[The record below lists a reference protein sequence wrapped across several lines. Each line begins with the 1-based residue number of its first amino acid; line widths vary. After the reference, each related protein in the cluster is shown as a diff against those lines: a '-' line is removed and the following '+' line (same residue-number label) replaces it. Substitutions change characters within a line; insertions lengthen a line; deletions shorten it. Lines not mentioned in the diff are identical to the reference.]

1 MTARKQRLLG
11 DSEVTSPDKRNIQGK
26 SGMTT
31 YETELSDEQKYFDA
45 AWDERE
51 RMRENLRSAPG
62 AAAGPRA
69 GAGEVK
75 KAIDARLAAMPGPE
89 EAVAFGRIDFEDDDC
104 LYLGKHAILTEDRDL
119 LVIEWQRPAAE
130 PFYKASVADAMGLRR
145 RRKFDTERNTIR
157 SFEDTVFDA
166 LAERI
171 EALTEEEK
179 LGVDDALLRDLDA
192 ARDGE
197 MRDIVQT
204 IHESQYDLIRR
215 PLAELLV
222 IQGGPGT
229 GKTAVALHRASWLL
243 FHHREDLGS
252 DDVLVV
258 GPSKT
263 FSRYIEKVLPGLGN
277 QGVTQ
282 LDLYSLAPVR
292 SDGRP
297 EPLEV
302 ARLKGDGRMAGL
314 LRRALDQRVRWPERA
329 AQLDVGAGARRVTL
343 TRPEVEGELERLRGR
358 GTYNSGRG
366 AMRDWITRTA
376 NSRLAGSLVVDAAAV
391 DAALERIW
399 PQLTPAAF
407 VQDLLGSKQRITAAA
422 GDKFYA
428 GDIDRLYRPA
438 ADRLANESWSDSDAA
453 LLDESDVLING
464 SVRSFAHVI
473 VDEAQDLSPM
483 QLRSIRRRSARGSYT
498 IVGDIAQSTGPWA
511 RASWTD
517 VVDALQ
523 QAHQPNLVELRYG
536 YRVPRQVTD
545 LADRLLP
552 HVAPGLEPA
561 VVIRSGP
568 SEPEFASVSG
578 EEMVDASVE
587 AARAYAANGNFVGV
601 ICAEDRHESIATAL
615 KEAGVTFTDAA
626 RGELGRA
633 INLMTAEQAKGLEF
647 DAIVVVEPAGIA
659 GVNHSGLRHLFI
671 ALTRTTKHLTVVHSK
686 RFELLGIES
695 GDPGDVDLSLIA
707 EVAHPSD
714 PSQLDAQPL
723 DAAVE
728 SPTEGDSAPRRPGSG
743 QGKGNESLRV
753 RTIRATAEFLAEEIR
768 STLEPDAYGEL
779 VEALSDLLE
788 VNDEPWDRDQL
799 F

>member
-1 MTARKQRLLG
+1 
-11 DSEVTSPDKRNIQGK
+11 
-26 SGMTT
+26 MTT

-51 RMRENLRSAPG
+51 RVRENLRAAPG

-69 GAGEVK
+69 GAREVK
-75 KAIDARLAAMPGPE
+75 KAIDARLAAMPDSD
-89 EAVAFGRIDFEDDDC
+89 EAVAFGRIDFEDDEC
-104 LYLGKHAILTEDRDL
+104 LYLGRHAILTEDRDL

-130 PFYKASVADAMGLRR
+130 PFYKASVADPLGLRR
-145 RRKFDTERNTIR
+145 RRKFDTDRNTIL
-157 SFEDTVFDA
+157 SFEDTVFAA

-215 PLAELLV
+215 PLEELLV
-222 IQGGPGT
+222 VQGGPGT

-243 FHHREDLGS
+243 FHHRDDLGS

-277 QGVTQ
+277 QGVAQ
-282 LDLYSLAPVR
+282 LDLYSLSPVR
-292 SDGRP
+292 TDGRP
-297 EPLEV
+297 ESFDV

-329 AQLDVGAGARRVTL
+329 AQLDVGVGARRVTL
-343 TRPEVEGELERLRGR
+343 TRPEVEAALDRLRGR
-358 GTYNSGRG
+358 STYNSGRV
-366 AMRDWITRTA
+366 AMRDWISRTA
-376 NSRLAGSLVVDAAAV
+376 NSRLTGSLVVDAAAV

-407 VQDLLGSKQRITAAA
+407 LQDLLGSRQRITAAA
-422 GDKFYA
+422 GDDFFA

-438 ADRLANESWSDSDAA
+438 ADRLANEAWSDSDVA
-453 LLDESDVLING
+453 LLDEADVLING
-464 SVRSFAHVI
+464 SGRSFAHVI

-517 VVDALQ
+517 VVQTLQ
-523 QAHQPNLVELRYG
+523 QDYEPNLVELKYG

-545 LADRLLP
+545 LADQLLP

-561 VVIRSGP
+561 VVIRNGP
-568 SEPEFASVSG
+568 TEPQFVSVSHD
-578 EEMVDASVE
+578 ELVSAAVE

-601 ICAEDRHESIATAL
+601 ICAEDSHEAVAGAL
-615 KEAGVTFTDAA
+615 KDAGVTFTDAA
-626 RGELGRA
+626 RSELGRA

-647 DAIVVVEPAGIA
+647 DAIVVSEPAAIA
-659 GVNHSGLRHLFI
+659 GVNHTGLRHLFI
-671 ALTRTTKHLTVVHSK
+671 ALTRTTKHLTIVHSK

-707 EVAHPSD
+707 EVAQPSD
-714 PSQLDAQPL
+714 SSQFEAQPV
-723 DAAVE
+723 DPVVD
-728 SPTEGDSAPRRPGSG
+728 SPSEVDSAPGRPGSESRPRS
-743 QGKGNESLRV
+743 ESLRA

-779 VEALSDLLE
+779 VAALSELLD
-788 VNDEPWDRDQL
+788 VSDEPWDRDQL